1 MPGGRGS
8 PGLVWRANFKIPI
21 APFEPELS
29 WSSCSSRT
37 SMPGLGEKRR
47 ESIGP
52 DSTLSTRLSMSFP
65 GGSSSTLSHTKTV
78 FVSPSKRPSSGRG

>member
-1 MPGGRGS
+1 
-8 PGLVWRANFKIPI
+8 
-21 APFEPELS
+21 
-29 WSSCSSRT
+29 
-37 SMPGLGEKRR
+37 MPGLGEKRR

-65 GGSSSTLSHTKTV
+65 GGSSSTLSHKKTV